1 MTRIDFSRTDSRPD
15 LGSGCKFERWMCELY
30 IATWLFRNALQI
42 RLEIFE
48 KIAVQGQKN
57 TDNVAIFMAEEVNT
71 QSAIPVEKFQ
81 SLPPSGQ
88 LNMVFLLAHEKSGAY
103 WSAEPI
109 SGVIVSVL
117 TVRAASVQVRF

>member
-1 MTRIDFSRTDSRPD
+1 
-15 LGSGCKFERWMCELY
+15 
-30 IATWLFRNALQI
+30 
-42 RLEIFE
+42 
-48 KIAVQGQKN
+48 
-57 TDNVAIFMAEEVNT
+57 MAEEVNT